1 MYVTEEHLR
10 SLAAYL
16 MTTAADIGKR
26 EKSGD
31 PGKPPAED
39 PAAEDNKHALKSL
52 ARQIEV
58 IDYNPVL
65 FESILETYDL
75 HVGSLEGPIENAPLH
90 INDESAVE
98 QAVVKWRLE
107 NAV

>member
-1 MYVTEEHLR
+1 MHVTEEHLR

-16 MTTAADIGKR
+16 MTPAADIDKR
-26 EKSGD
+26 AKGSD
-31 PGKPPAED
+31 PGKPPPED

-65 FESILETYDL
+65 FESILESYDL

-90 INDESAVE
+90 MNDESAVE